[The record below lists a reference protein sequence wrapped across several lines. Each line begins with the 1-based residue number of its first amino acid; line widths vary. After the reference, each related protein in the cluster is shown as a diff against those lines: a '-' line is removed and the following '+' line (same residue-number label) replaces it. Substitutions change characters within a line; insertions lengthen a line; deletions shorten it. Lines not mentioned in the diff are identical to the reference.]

1 MSKWAALFGSNGAI
15 VGLAAVV
22 AVAAVSAGIYINN
35 RSAPPPVV
43 PAQVP
48 DAPVAESAPASKS
61 PEPAKAKPETE
72 EQAPETPPSIDEV
85 RVEADGLTIIAGRAA
100 PGSMILIMID
110 GVENARTTADS
121 EGGFAAI
128 TIIAPTTTAR
138 VLTVVQRNGMVDLAS
153 LDEIILAPTT
163 PTATVLAEATTQPA
177 PNPQSGTAEAEPTL
191 SAEPEVVK
199 AAPQETP
206 APTAI
211 KEHDVAELAPE
222 GEPDPIETPAPTAIK
237 EQDVAAVASEATQ
250 APIETPAPV
259 AMKEQDVAVVTPEAT
274 SDQTKSS
281 ATSAADPAPQATAV
295 AASAAPMSQEPAP
308 EPQAKAEPPE
318 PVEVAVA
325 KPAVTGQTTK
335 TGSTEPQ
342 TSAEAPAPAAASAK
356 EAATTQAVVASE
368 LPAQAA
374 VAAAPQPTPGSDV
387 AAAPKPTDDVSNDT
401 AAATQAAAQAQDVA
415 DMPTSQ
421 APKAQQI
428 TVLKSTADGVELLSP
443 APQALDTIAIDTI
456 SYSAEGDVQLAGR
469 AQSDSEVVR
478 VYVNNR
484 PVTELNVDAQGR
496 WRGNLPNVDTG
507 VYTLRVDQVDPT
519 GDVTS
524 RLETPFKREDPVALA
539 AADNP
544 KALATQVTVQTG
556 ATLWAI
562 ARKRYGLGRLY
573 VQVFEANRDS
583 IRDPNL
589 IYPGQVFVLPD

>member
-1 MSKWAALFGSNGAI
+1 
-15 VGLAAVV
+15 
-22 AVAAVSAGIYINN
+22 
-35 RSAPPPVV
+35 
-43 PAQVP
+43 
-48 DAPVAESAPASKS
+48 
-61 PEPAKAKPETE
+61 
-72 EQAPETPPSIDEV
+72 
-85 RVEADGLTIIAGRAA
+85 
-100 PGSMILIMID
+100 
-110 GVENARTTADS
+110 
-121 EGGFAAI
+121 
-128 TIIAPTTTAR
+128 
-138 VLTVVQRNGMVDLAS
+138 
-153 LDEIILAPTT
+153 
-163 PTATVLAEATTQPA
+163 
-177 PNPQSGTAEAEPTL
+177 
-191 SAEPEVVK
+191 
-199 AAPQETP
+199 
-206 APTAI
+206 
-211 KEHDVAELAPE
+211 
-222 GEPDPIETPAPTAIK
+222 
-237 EQDVAAVASEATQ
+237 
-250 APIETPAPV
+250 
-259 AMKEQDVAVVTPEAT
+259 
-274 SDQTKSS
+274 
-281 ATSAADPAPQATAV
+281 
-295 AASAAPMSQEPAP
+295 MSQEPAP

-325 KPAVTGQTTK
+325 KREVTGQTTK

>member
-61 PEPAKAKPETE
+61 PEPAKAKAETE

-177 PNPQSGTAEAEPTL
+177 PNPQSGMAEPEPTL

-222 GEPDPIETPAPTAIK
+222 GEPDPIETPAP
-237 EQDVAAVASEATQ
+237 
-250 APIETPAPV
+250 V

-274 SDQTKSS
+274 PDQIKSS

-325 KPAVTGQTTK
+325 TPEVTGQTAK

-342 TSAEAPAPAAASAK
+342 TSAEAPAPAAISAK
-356 EAATTQAVVASE
+356 DAATTQTVVASE
-368 LPAQAA
+368 LPAQDA
-374 VAAAPQPTPGSDV
+374 VAAAPQPTPGSGV
-387 AAAPKPTDDVSNDT
+387 AATPKPTDVSNDT
-401 AAATQAAAQAQDVA
+401 AAATQAAPQAQDVA

>member
-61 PEPAKAKPETE
+61 PEPAKAKAETE

-177 PNPQSGTAEAEPTL
+177 PNPQSGMAEPEPTL

-222 GEPDPIETPAPTAIK
+222 GEPDPIETPAP
-237 EQDVAAVASEATQ
+237 
-250 APIETPAPV
+250 V

-274 SDQTKSS
+274 PDQIKSS

-325 KPAVTGQTTK
+325 KREVTGQTTK

>member
-177 PNPQSGTAEAEPTL
+177 PNPQSGMAEPEPTL

-199 AAPQETP
+199 AAPHETP

-211 KEHDVAELAPE
+211 NEHDVAELAPE
-222 GEPDPIETPAPTAIK
+222 GEPD
-237 EQDVAAVASEATQ
+237 
-250 APIETPAPV
+250 PIETPAPV

-274 SDQTKSS
+274 PDQTKSS